1 MNIEFLAYGA
11 VFLVTFTSAGLL
23 ISQSWRVSI
32 GLLAIQYIGVF
43 VLILPGWPIEM
54 AIVKM
59 VAGWISGAVIGLM
72 ISSTRIAYERDEVWP
87 AGRLFR
93 LLMIVLVL
101 FAVWSLVPSAL
112 TWIPGI
118 NSMQL
123 TGGLILIS
131 MGLLHLSLITQ
142 PLRMILGLF
151 TFLAGFEIIYAAV
164 ETSILVAGL
173 LAGVTLMLA
182 LTAAYLISV
191 PIQDESI

>member
-1 MNIEFLAYGA
+1 
-11 VFLVTFTSAGLL
+11 
-23 ISQSWRVSI
+23 
-32 GLLAIQYIGVF
+32 
-43 VLILPGWPIEM
+43 
-54 AIVKM
+54 
-59 VAGWISGAVIGLM
+59 
-72 ISSTRIAYERDEVWP
+72 
-87 AGRLFR
+87 

-101 FAVWSLVPSAL
+101 FAVCSLVPSAL